1 MSDFLVTVLR
11 DALARHRG
19 LRLILMSATV
29 RSCKVRLFSNINIPQ
44 VDTQQLLTYFP
55 GAQHISVGGNMFP
68 VEQFHLEDILEA
80 TGYCSRQMSKQKQMQ
95 RSRQSLEDLTQ
106 QLVLGNTGK
115 QKQQH
120 VEEVEEDLVVVEEEQ
135 EESVGDGDEEVV
147 VVDPT
152 MDHILGQCFLN
163 GADEDFVNLEQQ
175 VGYSAKHPLQS
186 FLLFEGVRGRKCGLQ
201 ALCDRGHC
209 AYGGGLKVA
218 FFPHYH

>member
-29 RSCKVRLFSNINIPQ
+29 MSCKVRLFSNINIPQ
-44 VDTQQLLTYFP
+44 VDTKQLLTYFP

-135 EESVGDGDEEVV
+135 EESVEDGDEGVV

-175 VGYSAKHPLQS
+175 VGYSAQHSL
-186 FLLFEGVRGRKCGLQ
+186 
-201 ALCDRGHC
+201 
-209 AYGGGLKVA
+209 
-218 FFPHYH
+218 

>member
-29 RSCKVRLFSNINIPQ
+29 MSCKVRLFSNIHIPQ

-135 EESVGDGDEEVV
+135 EESVEDGDEEVV

-175 VGYSAKHPLQS
+175 VGYSVQH
-186 FLLFEGVRGRKCGLQ
+186 
-201 ALCDRGHC
+201 AL
-209 AYGGGLKVA
+209 
-218 FFPHYH
+218 

>member
-1 MSDFLVTVLR
+1 
-11 DALARHRG
+11 
-19 LRLILMSATV
+19 
-29 RSCKVRLFSNINIPQ
+29 
-44 VDTQQLLTYFP
+44 
-55 GAQHISVGGNMFP
+55 MFP

-135 EESVGDGDEEVV
+135 EESVEDGDEEVV
-147 VVDPT
+147 VVDPA

-175 VGYSAKHPLQS
+175 VEYSAKYPL
-186 FLLFEGVRGRKCGLQ
+186 
-201 ALCDRGHC
+201 
-209 AYGGGLKVA
+209 
-218 FFPHYH
+218 